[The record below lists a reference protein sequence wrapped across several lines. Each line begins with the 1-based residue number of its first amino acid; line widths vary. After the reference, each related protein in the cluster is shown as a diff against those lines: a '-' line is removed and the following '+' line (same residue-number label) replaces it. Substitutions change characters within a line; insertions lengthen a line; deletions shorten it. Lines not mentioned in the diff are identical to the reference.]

1 MFYPVFSLVQI
12 FHVQDFMKDGGR
24 KQSPWLYLG
33 GVKAFADGSL
43 GSSSALLYEVEICY
57 SAN

>member
-1 MFYPVFSLVQI
+1 
-12 FHVQDFMKDGGR
+12 MKDGGR

-43 GSSSALLYEVEICY
+43 GSSSALLYEVEIY
-57 SAN
+57 YFAN